1 MELLFFVIEFSL
13 IFWAITFTSQIKVTI
28 KRILAF
34 ILLVFCPTILC
45 FLLLGQWIGIIYLLA
60 SAFIYFFWLSKGVLT
75 LIHICFV
82 VIFGILTDNLTQYVM
97 RPFPDDVLP
106 GNLEHYC
113 VFIILFIASILIY
126 QVLSRKIYQF
136 FGEEKPAY
144 IFVLFIALLT
154 MSTFY
159 INIYLTEFLSKDT
172 LLKFNIITQLTYFG
186 IVCSVLYITVM
197 ILKKQNHFRKVEFE
211 AAQFTD
217 YMNSLELIN
226 NDMQKFRHDYANIL
240 FTMQGYIEINDF
252 EGLKKYFKKHIFSA
266 EEDTLKRNQRLAN
279 LSNLQIIGIKGLIL
293 TKTLQ
298 AEKEGIE
305 VDIEIPGIIDEI
317 SMNVID
323 ISRILGIF
331 LDNAIEANSQVNDH
345 KEINIA
351 IYESMSDSIIIII
364 ENTINGDSPKV
375 EQIFTDGFSTKGANR
390 GKGLSTVKN
399 IINQYPNVCLNT
411 SLHEGFFSQVI
422 EVTFPQKEKDLEISK
437 RVRVKDIEFNNN

>member
-1 MELLFFVIEFSL
+1 MKLLFLVIEFSL

-28 KRILAF
+28 KRVLAYILM
-34 ILLVFCPTILC
+34 IICPTTIS
-45 FLLLGQWIGIIYLLA
+45 FLIIGQWVGIIFLIV
-60 SAFIYFFWLSKGVLT
+60 SSFIYFFWLSRGVLT

-82 VIFGILTDNLTQYVM
+82 VILGVLTDNLTQFVM
-97 RPFPDDVLP
+97 MPFPNNVLP

-126 QVLSRKIYQF
+126 QVSSKKIYQF

-144 IFVLFIALLT
+144 IFVLFLTLLT

-159 INIYLTEFLSKDT
+159 INIYLTEFLTKDT

-186 IVCSVLYITVM
+186 IMCFVLYITIM
-197 ILKKQNHFRKVEFE
+197 ILKKQNHFKKVEFE
-211 AAQFTD
+211 TAQFTD

-240 FTMQGYIEINDF
+240 FTMQGYMEINDF
-252 EGLKKYFKKHIFSA
+252 EGLKQYFKKHIFSA
-266 EEDTLKRNQRLAN
+266 EQDTLKRNQRLSN
-279 LSNLQIIGIKGLIL
+279 LSNLQIMGIKGLIL

-298 AEKEGIE
+298 AEKEGIDVE
-305 VDIEIPGIIDEI
+305 IEIPGSIDEI

-331 LDNAIEANSQVNDH
+331 LDNAIEANTQVIEH

-351 IYESMSDSIIIII
+351 IYKSMSDSIIIII
-364 ENTINGDSPKV
+364 ENTLNDDSPKV
-375 EQIFTDGFSTKGANR
+375 EQLFTDGFSTKGENR

-399 IINQYPNVCLNT
+399 IINQYPNVLLNT
-411 SLHEGFFSQVI
+411 NVHDGVFSQVI
-422 EVTFPQKEKDLEISK
+422 EVAFVEKEKELDVLS
-437 RVRVKDIEFNNN
+437 V

>member
-1 MELLFFVIEFSL
+1 MKLLFLVIEFSL

-28 KRILAF
+28 KRVLAYILM
-34 ILLVFCPTILC
+34 IICPTTIS
-45 FLLLGQWIGIIYLLA
+45 FLIIGQWVGIIFLIV
-60 SAFIYFFWLSKGVLT
+60 SSFIYFFWLSRGVLT

-82 VIFGILTDNLTQYVM
+82 VILGVLTDNLTQFVM
-97 RPFPDDVLP
+97 MPFPNNVLP

-126 QVLSRKIYQF
+126 QVSSKKIYQF

-144 IFVLFIALLT
+144 VFVLFLTLLT

-159 INIYLTEFLSKDT
+159 INIYLTEFLTKDT

-186 IVCSVLYITVM
+186 IMCFVLYITIM
-197 ILKKQNHFRKVEFE
+197 ILKKQNHFKKVEFE
-211 AAQFTD
+211 TAQFTD

-240 FTMQGYIEINDF
+240 FTMQGYMEINDF

-266 EEDTLKRNQRLAN
+266 EQDTLKRNQRLSN
-279 LSNLQIIGIKGLIL
+279 LSNLQIMGIKGLIL

-298 AEKEGIE
+298 AEKEGIDVE
-305 VDIEIPGIIDEI
+305 IEIPGSIDEI

-331 LDNAIEANSQVNDH
+331 LDNAIEANTQVIEH

-351 IYESMSDSIIIII
+351 IYKSMSDSIIIII
-364 ENTINGDSPKV
+364 ENTLNDDSPKV
-375 EQIFTDGFSTKGANR
+375 EQLFTDGFSTKGENR
-390 GKGLSTVKN
+390 GKGLSTVKS
-399 IINQYPNVCLNT
+399 IIDQYPNVLLNT
-411 SLHEGFFSQVI
+411 TVHDGVFSHVI
-422 EVTFPQKEKDLEISK
+422 EVAFVEKEKELNVLS
-437 RVRVKDIEFNNN
+437 V